1 MKKFTKE
8 LGPGWITL
16 VENDDYA
23 LCRLI
28 FGDGLEVDC
37 DEEETPLLKKGFQQI
52 QEYWTGHR
60 VIFTLPLAP
69 GGSDFEREVWETV
82 IRIPYG
88 EHFTTPTLLAALAL
102 EDTEEN
108 RARVIKAVDEY
119 QDLLRITVASPGN
132 DHRLGANEAPP
143 AIVSMF
149 LGDELTG
156 ILNAIEEDRNYSKRA
171 KCVVEIGVHV
181 LPRLPQDSTDRN
193 RTSPFAFTGNKFEFR
208 MPGSSQSIADIN
220 TVLNTIVAEE
230 LSIFADRL
238 EACDD
243 LSAGVKEI
251 VKDTLKEHKRIIFNG
266 NNYSDEWVAEAERRG
281 LMNLKTT
288 VDALPHLTDRKNVAL
303 FAKHGIFTETELASR
318 KEISLENYAKVL
330 HIEALTAL
338 DMVRKAILPAI
349 NRYMGDLAKTAN
361 QLKEL
366 GVAADTG
373 TLSLLSARFTAI
385 GKEADRLEEAVEHAE
400 KQCGLEC
407 AAAYRDEVIPAM
419 ERLREAVDGAELIT
433 AKEYW
438 PFPSYGDIL
447 YYL

>member
-1 MKKFTKE
+1 M
-8 LGPGWITL
+8 
-16 VENDDYA
+16 
-23 LCRLI
+23 
-28 FGDGLEVDC
+28 
-37 DEEETPLLKKGFQQI
+37 
-52 QEYWTGHR
+52 
-60 VIFTLPLAP
+60 
-69 GGSDFEREVWETV
+69 
-82 IRIPYG
+82 
-88 EHFTTPTLLAALAL
+88 
-102 EDTEEN
+102 
-108 RARVIKAVDEY
+108 
-119 QDLLRITVASPGN
+119 
-132 DHRLGANEAPP
+132 
-143 AIVSMF
+143 
-149 LGDELTG
+149 GDELTG

-288 VDALPHLTDRKNVAL
+288 VDALPHLTDHKNVAL

-361 QLKEL
+361 QLKNW
-366 GVAADTG
+366 AWRRTQRRFPSSPRAFPR
-373 TLSLLSARFTAI
+373 SARRRTAW
-385 GKEADRLEEAVEHAE
+385 KKRWNTRKNSADWNARPPIAT
-400 KQCGLEC
+400 K
-407 AAAYRDEVIPAM
+407 
-419 ERLREAVDGAELIT
+419 
-433 AKEYW
+433 
-438 PFPSYGDIL
+438 
-447 YYL
+447 